1 MADAFEPLSDA
12 ELQEFNRFLLY
23 EVDSDDSMV
32 IETFDGYLHAIA
44 IGPSTLHPKQ
54 WLPKVWGMDTMLPPM
69 KSMDQLNSVLSLIMR
84 HFNSII
90 SGFESDPR
98 EFIPYWETVT
108 HRGREYV
115 DAEMW
120 AHGFVTGM
128 QLSWED
134 WKPMLDTPE
143 GQAWYRPIGL
153 LGQVEFCPDQLELIK
168 TPAKRNKLANQIS
181 DAVMAIHA
189 YWMPLRIAVHERTV
203 AKAMQPKVGRNETC
217 PCGSGKKFKKCC
229 GGPTNLH

>member
-12 ELQEFNRFLLY
+12 ELQEFDRFLLY
-23 EVDSDDSMV
+23 EVESDDSMV

-44 IGPSTLHPKQ
+44 IGPTALHPKQ
-54 WLPKVWGMDTMLPPM
+54 WLPKVWAMDTMLPPM
-69 KSMDQLNSVLSLIMR
+69 KSMDQLNRVLSLIMR

-108 HRGREYV
+108 RRGREYI

-128 QLSWED
+128 QLSWDD

-153 LGQVEFCPDQLELIK
+153 LGQDEFCPDQLELIK
-168 TPAKRNKLANQIS
+168 TPAKRHKLANQIS

-189 YWMPLRIAVHERTV
+189 YWMPLRIAIHERTV